1 MDDYKRV
8 FEKLREL
15 ATPYHL
21 RARLHRPDEVD
32 LAERE
37 LDVRF
42 PKDYR
47 FYLLNHSD
55 ITLPHYELAHVYA
68 DQRES
73 RLSLFSLLS
82 DMQKY
87 HRVNDNLLP
96 FVSDNGDYH
105 CFEMF
110 GTEPSQ
116 LSTHPQPTL
125 QTCAM
130 SFYCSNRVQKIEL
143 CLRVVQ
149 AFQNSDNHRYPRQK
163 A

>member
-105 CFEMF
+105 CFEMLGRHASKDRF
-110 GTEPSQ
+110 FAHDYYSKKTWHTFAEWVEDVWIAGW
-116 LSTHPQPTL
+116 
-125 QTCAM
+125 
-130 SFYCSNRVQKIEL
+130 VQ
-143 CLRVVQ
+143 
-149 AFQNSDNHRYPRQK
+149 FQKDI